1 VSSGEILLDGKN
13 IKEYNI
19 DTLRASF
26 GLVSQE
32 PFLFNNTIGYN
43 IKYNKYEAATDEIR
57 NAAITSNAIKFI
69 EQDEALEVTEGNE
82 GKLGFE
88 RSVGVKGGNLSGGQ
102 KQRVAIARAVLRN
115 PKIYLFDEATSAL
128 DTASEQIVQ
137 NALNEIAVR
146 KTSISI
152 AHRISTIKD
161 CDMIFVIHNKKVCEQ
176 GRFDELLEM
185 KGVFWNINRD
195 V

>member
-13 IKEYNI
+13 IKDYSI

-43 IKYNKYEAATDEIR
+43 IKYNKYDAETGEIR

-88 RSVGVKGGNLSGGQ
+88 RSVGVKGGN
-102 KQRVAIARAVLRN
+102 
-115 PKIYLFDEATSAL
+115 
-128 DTASEQIVQ
+128 
-137 NALNEIAVR
+137 
-146 KTSISI
+146 
-152 AHRISTIKD
+152 
-161 CDMIFVIHNKKVCEQ
+161 
-176 GRFDELLEM
+176 
-185 KGVFWNINRD
+185 
-195 V
+195 

>member
-1 VSSGEILLDGKN
+1 
-13 IKEYNI
+13 
-19 DTLRASF
+19 
-26 GLVSQE
+26 
-32 PFLFNNTIGYN
+32 
-43 IKYNKYEAATDEIR
+43 
-57 NAAITSNAIKFI
+57 
-69 EQDEALEVTEGNE
+69 
-82 GKLGFE
+82 
-88 RSVGVKGGNLSGGQ
+88 
-102 KQRVAIARAVLRN
+102 VAIARAVLRN